1 MSSKKR
7 QATTNETIEK
17 LEQELDLIKSV
28 SEHLRQCVKAVK
40 HCSRSSEQMS
50 PLLEMICQFD
60 SLLEQLAFD
69 IQ

>member
-28 SEHLRQCVKAVK
+28 SEHLR
-40 HCSRSSEQMS
+40 
-50 PLLEMICQFD
+50 
-60 SLLEQLAFD
+60 
-69 IQ
+69 